1 MNKAEQLQ
9 RVNDKQAKLL
19 KKLGFN
25 WLTDGY
31 YFLDGEDID
40 LDDNRN
46 HNAYDLHYSAPTI
59 ALALEYIMEE
69 KGIINWVQCDVF
81 HQWTGCYFFNRAQLQ
96 TDIYKT
102 KRDAESALLDELLTL
117 LESIDELGW

>member
-1 MNKAEQLQ
+1 MNTGKQLQ
-9 RVNDKQAKLL
+9 LANQKQSELLNKLDFDLKTDKISW
-19 KKLGFN
+19 KKGIG
-25 WLTDGY
+25 TR
-31 YFLDGEDID
+31 I
-40 LDDNRN
+40 
-46 HNAYDLHYSAPTI
+46 PTV

-102 KRDAESALLDELLTL
+102 KRAAESALLDRLITLLTL
-117 LESIDELGW
+117 LTTNH